1 MINNVP
7 AAETSPQPQSTPVS
21 TPSSKFLSL
30 FITPTEEMLLATE
43 QMVEILSLRLEEVL
57 PVPET
62 SSLVVGVF
70 NWRQQV
76 VWLVDLPGILGR
88 LPLAQQSPGLLQRDV
103 VVVNHQGQTLGL
115 GIAQVGKIYSN
126 QAAAGLSLPIVNVGT
141 IVKALG

>member
-1 MINNVP
+1 MN
-7 AAETSPQPQSTPVS
+7 ASAPQPSPPSTAAA
-21 TPSSKFLSL
+21 TRFLSL
-30 FITPTEEMLLATE
+30 YITPTEEMLLPTE

-76 VWLVDLPGILGR
+76 VWLIDVPAVLGR

-103 VVVNHQGQTLGL
+103 VVVNYQGQTLGL
-115 GIAQVGKIYSN
+115 GITRVGKIYQG
-126 QAAAGLSLPIVNVGT
+126 QAATELALPTVNVGT
-141 IVKALG
+141 IVTMLT